1 MGPKDKLSAKEIS
14 HLLKVPLITIQRW
27 VHQGKIPCKHRKN
40 EYYFRRNEILEWAR
54 SHQFVLEDDQTLV
67 EVREAVEKV
76 SLSLGI
82 AKGGVFQ
89 DLPGRD
95 IFSVLKNGLEKISLP
110 KTADKKKILDDLLNR
125 EEIASTG
132 VGKGVAI
139 PHPRQPLPLNLGY
152 PIIPVFWLQEMIDFN
167 SVDGQPVHVVIFL
180 FCSTT
185 QMHLKILSRLSYCLR
200 DNDFLDL
207 IKKPVDQK
215 TLLTHVAQLEERLDP
230 LSQE

>member
-1 MGPKDKLSAKEIS
+1 MGLKTNLSAKEIS

-40 EYYFRRNEILEWAR
+40 EYYFRKNEIIEWAR
-54 SHQFVLEDDQTLV
+54 SHQFVLDDDQIV
-67 EVREAVEKV
+67 AEVQETIEKV

-82 AKGGVFQ
+82 VKGGVFH
-89 DLPGRD
+89 DLPGND
-95 IFSVLKNGLEKISLP
+95 IFSVLKNGLEKVPLP
-110 KTADKKKILDDLLNR
+110 GSADKDKILEDLLNR

-132 VGKGVAI
+132 IGKGVAI

-152 PIIPVFWLQEMIDFN
+152 PIIPVFWLREKIDYN
-167 SVDGQPVHVVIFL
+167 SIDGQPVHVVIFL

-207 IKKPVDQK
+207 IKSPVDQE
-215 TLLTHVAQLEERLDP
+215 TLLAHVGRLEERLDP
-230 LSQE
+230 SSQE